1 MQVEAIP
8 MLINSD
14 FMEIPLDKRQDLMDY
29 KLYGEESHVFQ
40 NKDRLHSLYETT
52 GLTMNDLMINGEV
65 LEYFI
70 ANNKHIG
77 KALSNAYGVD
87 RKETLLTLSTITA
100 VLNSSTAMTAIAN
113 SPSAI
118 TAVLN
123 SPSAI
128 TAVLNSP
135 TALQVVVNS
144 STAMQAIADSP
155 TALQV
160 VLNSPTVLQVV
171 VNSPTAMQAIADS
184 PTALQVVLNS
194 PTALQ
199 VVVNSPTAMQ
209 AIADSS
215 TAMTT
220 VSNSATAI
228 SSICKARYDTT
239 KAFIKA
245 VNNNADYIKKIIKVV
260 TTNNVK
266 FQYVI
271 SQYGNDVWRLNQ
283 HCNTPNTIVLC
294 ALGYERNYPSA
305 SVNLFINNEK
315 IKTSN
320 SAGDDPQQVNKYTCN
335 AIAVP
340 VATFTE
346 NSNGYAAILVYKAI

>member
-77 KALSNAYGVD
+77 KALSNAYGID

-184 PTALQVVLNS
+184 
-194 PTALQ
+194 
-199 VVVNSPTAMQ
+199 
-209 AIADSS
+209 S
-215 TAMTT
+215 TAMTA

-260 TTNNVK
+260 TTNSSK
-266 FQYVI
+266 FQYII
-271 SQYGNDVWRLNQ
+271 SKYENTVGLLNQ

-320 SAGDDPQQVNKYTCN
+320 SAGDAPQQVNKYTCN

-346 NSNGYAAILVYKAI
+346 NNNGYAAILVYKAI

>member
-87 RKETLLTLSTITA
+87 REETLLTLPT
-100 VLNSSTAMTAIAN
+100 
-113 SPSAI
+113 
-118 TAVLN
+118 
-123 SPSAI
+123 I

-135 TALQVVVNS
+135 TAMQAIADSSTAMTAVLNSPSAMTVVLNSPTVLQVVVNS
-144 STAMQAIADSP
+144 PTAMQAIANSP

-184 PTALQVVLNS
+184 
-194 PTALQ
+194 
-199 VVVNSPTAMQ
+199 
-209 AIADSS
+209 S
-215 TAMTT
+215 TAMTA

-245 VNNNADYIKKIIKVV
+245 INNNADYIKKIIKVV
-260 TTNNVK
+260 TTNSSK
-266 FQYVI
+266 FQYII
-271 SQYGNDVWRLNQ
+271 SKYENAVGLLNQ

-346 NSNGYAAILVYKAI
+346 NSNGYAAIMVYKAI

>member
-155 TALQV
+155 TAM
-160 VLNSPTVLQVV
+160 
-171 VNSPTAMQAIADS
+171 TA
-184 PTALQVVLNS
+184 
-194 PTALQ
+194 
-199 VVVNSPTAMQ
+199 
-209 AIADSS
+209 
-215 TAMTT
+215 

-260 TTNNVK
+260 TTNSSK
-266 FQYVI
+266 FQYII
-271 SQYGNDVWRLNQ
+271 SKYENTVGLLNQ

-320 SAGDDPQQVNKYTCN
+320 SAGDAPQQVNKYTCN